1 LKQPK
6 IIGHFLRVG
15 QKMSY
20 ACYIFAASLVEMN
33 EISLLIPE
41 K

>member
-6 IIGHFLRVG
+6 NIGHFLRVG

-20 ACYIFAASLVEMN
+20 AYYIFAASYAEMN
-33 EISLLIPE
+33 EMALLIPE